1 MYREDGSE
9 EDFEYLKYYRRRL
22 MEDLEQMFDCHI
34 HIHRGSA
41 YFLSGE
47 ECRIGA
53 VFPGNN
59 SLADI
64 LLLCF
69 GEIRKK
75 IENKEWNLRQDEMC
89 VVDKVNFE
97 ALICKVKKQ
106 YGSGF
111 SKLYR
116 EMPEGEFVRNVIDE
130 MTRFM
135 FVKSEEDTQ
144 QVRVCPLA
152 GKLKGG
158 YPEDY
163 LGGDKDESKMAGK

>member
-1 MYREDGSE
+1 
-9 EDFEYLKYYRRRL
+9 
-22 MEDLEQMFDCHI
+22 
-34 HIHRGSA
+34 
-41 YFLSGE
+41 
-47 ECRIGA
+47 
-53 VFPGNN
+53 
-59 SLADI
+59 
-64 LLLCF
+64 
-69 GEIRKK
+69 
-75 IENKEWNLRQDEMC
+75 MC

-152 GKLKGG
+152 GKLKGS
-158 YPEDY
+158 YPADY

>member
-1 MYREDGSE
+1 M
-9 EDFEYLKYYRRRL
+9 
-22 MEDLEQMFDCHI
+22 
-34 HIHRGSA
+34 
-41 YFLSGE
+41 
-47 ECRIGA
+47 
-53 VFPGNN
+53 
-59 SLADI
+59 
-64 LLLCF
+64 LLCF

-75 IENKEWNLRQDEMC
+75 IENKEWKLRQD
-89 VVDKVNFE
+89 
-97 ALICKVKKQ
+97 
-106 YGSGF
+106 
-111 SKLYR
+111 
-116 EMPEGEFVRNVIDE
+116 GEFVRNVIDE